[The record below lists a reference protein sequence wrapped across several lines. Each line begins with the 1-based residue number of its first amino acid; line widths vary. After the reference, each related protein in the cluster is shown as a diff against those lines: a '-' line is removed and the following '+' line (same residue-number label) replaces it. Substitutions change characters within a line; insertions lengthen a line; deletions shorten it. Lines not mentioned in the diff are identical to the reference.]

1 MRGKARVPVEFGA
14 KLSVSCADGWTFL
27 DELGWESFNEST
39 HLQHQAEVFRR
50 RFGQYPASIHADQ
63 LYRSRDNLRWCKER
77 GIRLSGPLLGKPA
90 QSPERQAHL
99 KRQAREDEAIRVAI
113 EGKFGQAKRRFGLG
127 CVMAKLSQTAQT
139 SIAITV
145 LVLNLV
151 RALRL
156 LRRFFCVFLSRL
168 TPLFI
173 ALALLIASIRDTVYR
188 LKPDARP
195 YRIVPFSPEG
205 HYRVA

>member
-1 MRGKARVPVEFGA
+1 M
-14 KLSVSCADGWTFL
+14 
-27 DELGWESFNEST
+27 
-39 HLQHQAEVFRR
+39 
-50 RFGQYPASIHADQ
+50 
-63 LYRSRDNLRWCKER
+63 RWCKER
-77 GIRLSGPLLGKPA
+77 GIRLSGPPLGKPA
-90 QSPERQAHL
+90 QSPERQAQL

-113 EGKFGQAKRRFGLG
+113 EGKFGQAKRRFGLAR
-127 CVMAKLSQTAQT
+127 VMATRPETAQT

-156 LRRFFCVFLSRL
+156 LRRFFCIFLSRL
-168 TPLFI
+168 TPLLI
-173 ALALLIASIRDTVYR
+173 ALALLIASIRVTVYR

-195 YRIVPFSPEG
+195 YRSVPFSPTR